1 MKKILASVLFLAIAS
16 VCAAINNQVDTISL
30 STRYIASPAKAVV
43 AVPESYLQQTDT
55 ARYPV
60 VYLLHGYS
68 DDYSYYSKK
77 MDLAATASRY
87 GVIIVCPD
95 GRNSWYWDSPIDP
108 NMQMESFIVS
118 DLVPAIDRDFRTIP
132 TAASRAITG
141 LSMGGQGAIWL
152 AIRHPDIWK
161 NVATMSGGVDITKK
175 QFHKKW
181 TMAKRLGTYDEN
193 PQRWQEH
200 SIVNLVKN
208 LEPQTLNI
216 MVVCG
221 TEDFFYDVNCDL
233 DHELNRHK
241 IGHTFVTAPGNH
253 SWNYWGKV
261 IFPILDF
268 FTENF

>member
-1 MKKILASVLFLAIAS
+1 MKKLFAIIAFLALTSACFAMS
-16 VCAAINNQVDTISL
+16 NQVDTL
-30 STRYIASPAKAVV
+30 TVSTEFIVSPAKAVV
-43 AVPESYLQQTDT
+43 AVPESYLEKTDT

-60 VYLLHGYS
+60 VYLLHGFG

-77 MDLAATASRY
+77 MDLAAAASRY

-95 GRNSWYWDSPIDP
+95 GRNSWYWDSPVDSR
-108 NMQMESFIVS
+108 MQMESYIVR
-118 DLVPAIDRDFRTIP
+118 DLVPTVDRDFRTIP
-132 TAASRAITG
+132 EASSRAITG
-141 LSMGGQGAIWL
+141 LSMGGQGAMWL

-161 NVATMSGGVDITKK
+161 NVATMSGGVDITQP

-181 TMAKRLGTYDEN
+181 TMSKRLGTYESN
-193 PQRWQEH
+193 PRRWQEH
-200 SIVNLVKN
+200 SIVNLVKD

-216 MVVCG
+216 MIVCG

-233 DHELNRHK
+233 DRELNRHK
-241 IGHTFVTAPGNH
+241 VGHTFVTAPGNH
-253 SWNYWGKV
+253 SWNYWSKV